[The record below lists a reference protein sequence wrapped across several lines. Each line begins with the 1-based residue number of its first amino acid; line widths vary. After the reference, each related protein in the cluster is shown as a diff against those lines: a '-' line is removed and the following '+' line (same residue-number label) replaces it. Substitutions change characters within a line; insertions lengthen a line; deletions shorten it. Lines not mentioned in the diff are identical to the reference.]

1 MLEKNRALGGPKH
14 RYMVMKLFN
23 DSRQD
28 LADILYLWSAQS
40 SLPNEILFRLISLLQ
55 TRQIEPERNE
65 EGPDRV
71 TLALIMSV
79 LNGINFSSLH
89 SRENGEGITYI
100 SANE

>member
-40 SLPNEILFRLISLLQ
+40 SLPNEVLFHLLSVLQ
-55 TRQIEPERNE
+55 TKRIESETCE
-65 EGPDRV
+65 GGPDKI

-79 LNGINFSSLH
+79 LNAINFSSLH
-89 SRENGEGITYI
+89 NRENGEGTIHILTE
-100 SANE
+100 S